1 MRPSLIIPRLREQ
14 CPVFSGRVAGAIDYR
29 RAIESDDFAVP
40 HAFVLLAAIA
50 PDGDE
55 QISTLDQ
62 EVSCQL
68 SVMLAVAADA
78 DVTGQDASQQLFSC
92 FVQIRSALLG
102 WTPDATLY
110 TPFAMDGLMLADGEA
125 TFLRARAWAQC
136 DITASAMARG
146 IA

>member
-14 CPVFSGRVAGAIDYR
+14 CPVFAGRVAGAIDYR
-29 RAIESDDFAVP
+29 RAIEADDFPAP

-55 QISTLDQ
+55 QIAALDQ

-68 SVMLAVAADA
+68 SVMLAVSADG

-92 FVQIRSALLG
+92 FIQIRTALLG
-102 WTPDATLY
+102 WTPDETRY
-110 TPFAMDGLMLADGEA
+110 TPFAMDGLVLADGEA
-125 TFLRARAWAQC
+125 TYLRARAWAQC
-136 DITASAMARG
+136 DITASAMVRG